1 MAEQLLHAGHCP
13 GHWKYSKERNQDHA
27 LEKPAFQQDRQTS
40 KYKAGKCTACQMVMI
55 TVRKIKQAKRTG
67 LFGWRRCKFKSSD
80 SLRWQG
86 DILISEQRFEKV
98 GRAPEPSRQSKGGTC
113 NSEITAVQH
122 GHDTAT
128 CRQSPWL
135 LGRDP
140 STSEYPFWGHFW
152 HPLQTSRGKCEAW
165 GRPSGSRHLPKEPRS
180 QPITGS
186 RPMLSGI
193 SVATRPPPLSR
204 V

>member
-1 MAEQLLHAGHCP
+1 MHSVSDGDDYC
-13 GHWKYSKERNQDHA
+13 
-27 LEKPAFQQDRQTS
+27 EKN
-40 KYKAGKCTACQMVMI
+40 KAGKEN
-55 TVRKIKQAKRTG
+55 RTI
-67 LFGWRRCKFKSSD
+67 WMEAVQIQII
-80 SLRWQG
+80 SLRWEG
-86 DILISEQRFEKV
+86 CILISEQRFEKV
-98 GRAPEPSRQSKGGTC
+98 GRAPEPSQQSKGGTC
-113 NSEITAVQH
+113 NSGITAVQH

-140 STSEYPFWGHFW
+140 STSEHPFWGHFW
-152 HPLQTSRGKCEAW
+152 RPLQTSRGKCEAW
-165 GRPSGSRHLPKEPRS
+165 GCPSGSRHLPKEPRS

-193 SVATRPPPLSR
+193 SVATRPLPLSR